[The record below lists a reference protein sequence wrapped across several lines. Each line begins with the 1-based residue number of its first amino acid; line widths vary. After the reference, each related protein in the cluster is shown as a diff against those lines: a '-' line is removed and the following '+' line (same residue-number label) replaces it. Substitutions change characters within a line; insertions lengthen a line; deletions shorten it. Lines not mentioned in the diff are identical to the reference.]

1 MTARNLIK
9 VKWEFDIDTNEELQS
24 RLLVTPTEVREIL
37 EDEEAE
43 SRLHTLCCGE
53 TGAPEFVDL
62 DLFFDNPQEVSED
75 QVTDALSDEYGWLVK
90 SWERYDV

>member
-24 RLLVTPTEVREIL
+24 RLLITPTEVADML
-37 EDEEAE
+37 EDEDAE
-43 SRLHTLCCGE
+43 SRLHALCCGE

-62 DLFFDNPQEVSED
+62 DLFFDNPRDVSED
-75 QVTDALSDEYGWLVK
+75 EVTDALSDEYGWLVN
-90 SWERYDV
+90 SWEWHNV